1 MIAELRPRWL
11 QLVLALGLLLVLGP
25 TPFPRALSERIQ
37 TAAAALKGSRGDQA
51 LDALEE
57 ALQLASDLPGL
68 KLAAAQAALEADN
81 PTLAMQYVDQA
92 RRSGAVGD
100 EAGCLEAEILLAA
113 DQPDLAVELL
123 SGSPAGCRPNPELLR
138 QLSEEQLA
146 RGAWGPAERLLGQL
160 VQAEPASARAH
171 GQLGLLISRRD
182 PPGALSNLRRA
193 VELAPAE
200 HALAS
205 QLIQAIEAGAALGG
219 PARSLAQAGQVLA
232 GAGEWGLAREALERS
247 LDLDPE
253 SAGALALLGLA
264 LDQIGEDGSAQ
275 LQAAVELAPA
285 SAQVQLL
292 LARHLRSL
300 GRPEQALAALER
312 AARLDPADP
321 VVASD
326 LASLYLALGDLR
338 SAEAAYRYAAA
349 VAPQDPLFWT
359 LLARFSVEQEV
370 DVASLGLPAARS
382 ALRLVPDD
390 PRAVDLLAA
399 CHYLV
404 GNLRV
409 ADRLLWQALSMDPG
423 LASAH
428 YHRGLVQL
436 ALGDL
441 TSAVESLGRAQ
452 ALDPSGRIGDLAGR
466 SLANLPR

>member
-11 QLVLALGLLLVLGP
+11 QLVLTLGLLLVLGP
-25 TPFPRALSERIQ
+25 TPFPRALSERVQ
-37 TAAAALKGSRGDQA
+37 SAAVALKGDRGAQA

-57 ALQLASDLPGL
+57 ALELVSDLPGL
-68 KLAAAQAALEADN
+68 NLAAAQAALEADN
-81 PTLAMQYVDQA
+81 PALAMQYVAQA
-92 RRSGAVGD
+92 RRSGAAED

-113 DQPDLAVELL
+113 GQPDLAVELL
-123 SGSPAGCRPNPELLR
+123 SGSPAGCRPGPELLR
-138 QLSEEQLA
+138 RLSEEQLA
-146 RGAWGPAERLLGQL
+146 RGAWGLAERLLGQL
-160 VQAEPASARAH
+160 AQAEPASAWAH

-182 PPGALSNLRRA
+182 PPAALSNLRRA

-200 HALAS
+200 HVLAG

-219 PARSLAQAGQVLA
+219 PALSLAQAGQVLA
-232 GAGEWGLAREALERS
+232 AAGEWGLAREALERS
-247 LDLDPE
+247 LELDPE

-264 LDQIGEDGSAQ
+264 LDQTGEDGSLQ
-275 LQAAVELAPA
+275 LQAAVELAPG

-292 LARHLRSL
+292 LARHWRSL
-300 GRPEQALAALER
+300 GRPEQALAALES
-312 AARLDPADP
+312 AAYLDPADP

-326 LASLYLALGDLR
+326 LASLYLSLGDLR

-349 VAPQDPLFWT
+349 AAPQDPLFWT
-359 LLARFSVEQEV
+359 LLARFSLEQEV
-370 DVASLGLPAARS
+370 DVASLGLPAART
-382 ALRLVPDD
+382 ALRLAPND

-404 GNLRV
+404 GNLRL
-409 ADRLLWQALSMDPG
+409 ADRLLWQALNMDPG

-441 TSAVESLGRAQ
+441 ASAVNSLGQAQ
-452 ALDPSGRIGDLAGR
+452 ALDPGGRIGDLAGR

>member
-1 MIAELRPRWL
+1 MIPDLRPRWL

-37 TAAAALKGSRGDQA
+37 AAIAALNGSRADQA

-57 ALQLASDLPGL
+57 ALQLAPDLPGL
-68 KLAAAQAALEADN
+68 KLAAAQAALEAED
-81 PTLAMQYVDQA
+81 PALAMQYVAQA
-92 RRSGAVGD
+92 RRSGAAGD
-100 EAGCLEAEILLAA
+100 EAGCLEAEILLAT
-113 DQPDLAVELL
+113 DQPDMAVELL
-123 SGSPAGCRPNPELLR
+123 SGSPAGCRPGPELLR
-138 QLSEEQLA
+138 RLSEERLA
-146 RGAWGPAERLLGQL
+146 EGAWGLAERLLGQL
-160 VQAEPASARAH
+160 VRAEPASAWAH

-182 PPGALSNLRRA
+182 PQAALSNLRRA
-193 VELAPAE
+193 VELGPAGQ
-200 HALAS
+200 ALAG

-219 PARSLAQAGQVLA
+219 PALSLAQVGQVLA

-247 LDLDPE
+247 LELDPE
-253 SAGALALLGLA
+253 SAGSLALLGLT
-264 LDQIGEDGSAQ
+264 LDQTGGDGSPQ
-275 LQAAVELAPA
+275 LQAALELAPT

-292 LARHLRSL
+292 LARHWRSL
-300 GRPEQALAALER
+300 GRPEQALAALES

-338 SAEAAYRYAAA
+338 SAEAAYRYAVA

-359 LLARFSVEQEV
+359 LLARFSLEQEV
-370 DVASLGLPAARS
+370 DVASLGLPAART
-382 ALRLVPDD
+382 ALRLAPDD

-409 ADRLLWQALSMDPG
+409 AERLLWRALSMDPG

-441 TSAVESLGRAQ
+441 ASAVDSLRRAQ
-452 ALDPSGRIGDLAGR
+452 ALDPGGRIGDLAER